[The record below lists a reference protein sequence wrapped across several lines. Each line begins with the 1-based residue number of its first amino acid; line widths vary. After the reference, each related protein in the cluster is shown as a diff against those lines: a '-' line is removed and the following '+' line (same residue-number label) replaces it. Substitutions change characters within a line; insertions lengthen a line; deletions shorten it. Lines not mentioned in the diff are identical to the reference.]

1 MPLIFLKKFIDWSDP
16 RNAAE
21 SEKKIKKRMDRIRKQ
36 QETEEKRKQKKVD

>member
-16 RNAAE
+16 RNTAE